1 MYSGMFESLKTAT
14 YLQIATDPRLCIEIK
29 QHNVSVSSQV
39 QQGRYS
45 KQTQNKSVSNVNLI
59 IINISAVTE
68 DGHLFLQLWL
78 KSLEVEN

>member
-14 YLQIATDPRLCIEIK
+14 YLQIATDPGLCIEIK
-29 QHNVSVSSQV
+29 LHNVSVSSQV

-45 KQTQNKSVSNVNLI
+45 KQTQNRSVSNVNLI
-59 IINISAVTE
+59 IINISAATE